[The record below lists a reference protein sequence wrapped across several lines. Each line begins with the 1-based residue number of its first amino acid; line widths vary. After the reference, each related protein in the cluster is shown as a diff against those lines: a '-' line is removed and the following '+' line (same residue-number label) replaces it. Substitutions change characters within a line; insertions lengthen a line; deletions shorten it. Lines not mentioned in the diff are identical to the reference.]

1 MLVDAS
7 GTLLEVLVP
16 TAVCG
21 TVGDALR
28 APQASLASELHRH
41 GARTLGQGLL
51 GWGLGRHDEAAEKL
65 EMS

>member
-7 GTLLEVLVP
+7 GTFLEVLVP

-21 TVGDALR
+21 IIGDALR
-28 APQASLASELHRH
+28 APQASLASELHGP

-51 GWGLGRHDEAAEKL
+51 GWGLIRHDEAVEKL